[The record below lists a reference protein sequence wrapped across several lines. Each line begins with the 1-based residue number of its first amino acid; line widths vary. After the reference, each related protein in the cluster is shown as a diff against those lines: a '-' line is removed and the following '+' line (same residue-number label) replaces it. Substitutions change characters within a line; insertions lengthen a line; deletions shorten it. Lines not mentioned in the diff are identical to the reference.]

1 MLLPSERRIIIV
13 ATNKELSCEH
23 YYRRLWIVMRNLSD
37 EFSRR
42 QLVDVCIGYY
52 RDMNGKLDFKWP
64 GGIPYILPD
73 WDIWFSDPDGRWLS
87 YFLEQCNGLPKRRS
101 HLYSRLRVCFLLK
114 TFLSWS
120 PSSTEKPPNATA
132 TFITSS

>member
-64 GGIPYILPD
+64 GGMPYILPD

-101 HLYSRLRVCFLLK
+101 HLYSRLRVFDA
-114 TFLSWS
+114 FIRARW
-120 PSSTEKPPNATA
+120 PNIARW
-132 TFITSS
+132 IKE

>member
-1 MLLPSERRIIIV
+1 MLPISERRIIIV

-52 RDMNGKLDFKWP
+52 RDMNGKLDKFGAWQ
-64 GGIPYILPD
+64 GGIPYIPGH
-73 WDIWFSDPDGRWLS
+73 WDIW
-87 YFLEQCNGLPKRRS
+87 Y
-101 HLYSRLRVCFLLK
+101 
-114 TFLSWS
+114 
-120 PSSTEKPPNATA
+120 
-132 TFITSS
+132 